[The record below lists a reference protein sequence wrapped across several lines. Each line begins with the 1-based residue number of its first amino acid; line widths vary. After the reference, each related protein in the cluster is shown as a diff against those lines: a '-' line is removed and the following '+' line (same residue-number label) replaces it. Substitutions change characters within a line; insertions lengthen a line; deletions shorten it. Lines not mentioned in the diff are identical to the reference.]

1 MRIPT
6 WLLSGHIPLLLG
18 ALGARCASASPPIN
32 VALRASFPSPPYLV
46 ELLETAAEE
55 NATAYYPLLDRIA
68 DGYFDGKKTERELF
82 DAFLKLLQDDGH
94 ITDSVALSSFQFALS
109 IHSAAPRIEAHY
121 QFYNTSVEPSLQA
134 AQGEDCEV
142 WALQNGKQFCSPEM
156 AKEHGAVREPRT
168 DDLPFDR
175 ILNTAENQ
183 VPTIVYADI
192 TSSKFRAF
200 HKTVAKSTKEGKSSY
215 KLRHKAP
222 REGDRRLLP
231 ITGYGV
237 QLALKRTDYIVI
249 DDREA
254 EEAGHEA
261 AAAPAQNSL
270 QDEEVADLKPLSESE
285 LKGLGLKAGSFVMQS
300 EDPLDTLVRLV
311 QDFPK
316 HSSAIAAHNI
326 TKQFLKEHRGNREAI
341 LPSGYNILWIN
352 GVQIMPRSMDA
363 FALLEHLRKERQIIN
378 GVKRLG
384 FNAPSAISVLSHNAI
399 SKAKDSDETQRYD
412 WRDDTEGGHV
422 IMWLNNIEKD
432 KRYAE
437 WPSSLKA
444 LLQPSYPG
452 TLPQVRRDIQR
463 TVVPLDFSEHK
474 DVALV
479 VETLQTM
486 TKRGLAMQ
494 WGLVPVTHS
503 PAAAEQAKVVYHL
516 LETHGLAAVFKY
528 LEGSLKARQLSTP
541 HKATYESVTKDAKVR
556 RDRVPRSLQEVLKHE
571 DATSRIEA
579 TTKWLT
585 RLGAEGATPPL
596 FVNGVALPR
605 NDEWLP
611 TMSMRVTQDL
621 QMIQKR
627 VFEEELDDD
636 TWIPGVF
643 LESASLRRNPLVVPE
658 DEKALKFIDMAQF
671 NVEHGMSISKL
682 PTIPVAEDSR
692 WFQWAQLIVLGDFD
706 SEAGTRLLVDAI
718 QFRQDHEDVEV
729 VFVHTGTSSEP
740 KLSSKLLKLVDQGK
754 TPTMDDISNADD
766 VEAADFSKYAARW
779 TETHQ
784 LARALG
790 CEPGQECLVLNGRTV
805 GPIPRKKT
813 FTKDDFETLLTYERQ
828 KRIEPAAR
836 AVKDLELS
844 DKITSPGGSAQF
856 SSLVALSTV
865 SDVPEGIFDAPP
877 TMRRDVFKFWND
889 THTAIKT
896 GDAETA
902 TIQIVASIDPSSET
916 AQRWIPIL
924 KVLSEMSGVHMR
936 LFLNPKERLDE
947 LPIKRFYRY
956 VLSSQPEFED
966 DGSTKSLQAHFSGI
980 PSEALLTIG
989 MDVPPSWVVAPKEC
1003 IQDLDNIKLSQVKGQ
1018 TPINAVYELEYI
1030 LIEGHSRDITNGM
1043 YPRGVQLDLRT
1054 ASNPRYAD
1062 TIIMSNLGYFQF
1074 KANPGFFNI
1083 ELQPGR
1089 SQEIFTIDSAG
1100 TLGWNPTAGDETKD
1114 IALMSFQ
1121 GVTLYPRFSRKAG
1134 MEDEDVLSAPTSLA
1148 DELAEKGA
1156 KLADGLLSKVGLG
1169 NVKTGKTFSR
1179 GLEYA
1184 SQLGLASDKGAA
1196 LQQQQQHA
1204 DINIFSVASGHLY
1217 ERMLN
1222 IMMVSV
1228 MKHTNHSVKFWFI
1241 EQFLSPSFKSFLP
1254 HLAAEYGF
1262 QYEMV
1267 TYKWPHWL
1275 RGQKEKQREIWG
1287 YKILFLDVL
1296 FPLSLDKIIFVDA
1309 DQVVRT
1315 DLYDLVTTDL
1325 QGAPYGF
1332 TPMCDSRH
1340 EMEGFR
1346 FWKQGYWKN
1355 YLRGRPYHIS
1365 ALYVVDLARF
1375 RRLAAGDRLR
1385 QQYQALSAD
1394 PNSLS
1399 NLDQDL
1405 PNNMQAQLPIFSLD
1419 QDWLWCETWCDDD
1432 SLSRARTIDL
1442 CNNPQTK
1449 EPKLDRARRQLP
1461 EWSVYDDEIR
1471 GVAMKVKGVG
1481 KEEAEVVVG
1490 AGGGA
1495 GTLDKGGEGEKAS
1508 EEQTEKEEE
1517 EEEERIRDE
1526 L

>member
-1 MRIPT
+1 MRLPN
-6 WLLSGHIPLLLG
+6 WLLSSHIPLLLG
-18 ALGARCASASPPIN
+18 ALGARCARASPPIN

-55 NATAYYPLLDRIA
+55 NATSYFPLLDRIA
-68 DGYFDGKKTERELF
+68 DGYFDDKATEKELY

-94 ITDSVALSSFQFALS
+94 ITDPAALSSFQFALS

-121 QFYNTSVEPSLQA
+121 QFYSTSVEPSLQA
-134 AQGEDCEV
+134 AQGQDCEA
-142 WALQNGKQFCSPEM
+142 WALQNGKQFCSSDL
-156 AKEHGAVREPRT
+156 AQQYGGVREART

-175 ILNTAENQ
+175 VLSTAENQ
-183 VPTIVYADI
+183 TPIIVYADI
-192 TSSKFRAF
+192 TSPKFRAF
-200 HKTVAKSTKEGKSSY
+200 HKTISKTANEGKYSY
-215 KLRHKAP
+215 KLRHKVP
-222 REGDRRLLP
+222 GDADRKLLP

-254 EEAGHEA
+254 EEAGHDA
-261 AAAPAQNSL
+261 AAAPVQSSL

-300 EDPLDTLVRLV
+300 DSPLATLVRLV

-316 HSSAIAAHNI
+316 HSSAIAAHNV
-326 TKQFLKEHRGNREAI
+326 TKEFLKEHRGNREAI

-352 GVQIMPRSMDA
+352 GVQIMPRSMDP
-363 FALLEHLRKERQIIN
+363 FALLEHLRRERQIIN
-378 GVKRLG
+378 GVRRLG
-384 FNAPSAISVLSHNAI
+384 FDAPSAIRVLSHMAI
-399 SKAKDSDETQRYD
+399 SKAKDNDEPQRYD
-412 WRDDTEGGHV
+412 WRDDIEGGNV
-422 IMWLNNIEKD
+422 IMWLNSIEKD
-432 KRYAE
+432 KRYE
-437 WPSSLKA
+437 GWPTTLKA
-444 LLQPSYPG
+444 LLQPSHPG
-452 TLPQVRRDIQR
+452 TLPQVRKDIQR
-463 TVVPLDFSEHK
+463 TVVPLDFSEPK

-486 TKRGLAMQ
+486 VKRGLAME
-494 WGLVPVTHS
+494 WGLVPVVNS
-503 PAAAEQAKVVYHL
+503 PSATAQAKVIYHL
-516 LETHGLAAVFKY
+516 QDTHGLAAVLKY
-528 LEGSLKARQLSTP
+528 LEGSIKARQLSTP
-541 HKATYESVTKDAKVR
+541 HKATYESVTKEAKVR
-556 RDRVPRSLQEVLKHE
+556 RDRVPRSLQEVLKHD

-579 TTKWLT
+579 TKKWFS
-585 RLGAEGATPPL
+585 RLGAEGPTPPF
-596 FVNGVALPR
+596 FVNGVPLPR
-605 NDEWLP
+605 DDEWLP
-611 TMSMRVTQDL
+611 AMSMRVTKDL
-621 QMIQKR
+621 QIIQKS
-627 VFEEELDDD
+627 VFEEVLDDD
-636 TWIPGVF
+636 AWIPGIF
-643 LESASLRRNPLVVPE
+643 LESASLRRNPLIVPE
-658 DEKALKFIDMAQF
+658 DEKSLKFIDMAQVY
-671 NVEHGMSISKL
+671 VEHGEVVAKL
-682 PTIPVAEDSR
+682 PTISAAQDSE

-706 SEAGTRLLVDAI
+706 SKAGTKLLVDAI
-718 QFRQDHEDVEV
+718 QFQQDHVDVEV
-729 VFVHTGTSSEP
+729 VFVHTGISSNEP
-740 KLSSKLLKLVDQGK
+740 KLSAKLLKLVEQGK
-754 TPTMDDISNADD
+754 PLTMEDISNAEVD
-766 VEAADFSKYAARW
+766 AADLTKYAAHW
-779 TETHQ
+779 AEMHQ
-784 LARALG
+784 LARSLG
-790 CEPGQECLVLNGRTV
+790 CEPGQECVVLNGRTV
-805 GPIPRKKT
+805 GPIPKEKD
-813 FTKDDFETLLTYERQ
+813 FTKDDLETLLSYERQ
-828 KRIEPAAR
+828 NRIEPAAR
-836 AVKDLELS
+836 AVDDLKLS
-844 DKITSPGGSAQF
+844 DKITSPGSSAQF

-865 SDVPEGIFDAPP
+865 SDVPEGIFETPP

-924 KVLSEMSGVHMR
+924 QVLSEMSGVHMR
-936 LFLNPKERLDE
+936 LFLNPRERLDE
-947 LPIKRFYRY
+947 LPIKRFYHY
-956 VLSSQPEFED
+956 VLSSTPEFES
-966 DGSTKSLQAHFSGI
+966 DGSTRSLQAHFSGI

-1018 TPINAVYELEYI
+1018 AQIDAVYELEYI
-1030 LIEGHSRDITNGM
+1030 LIEGHSRDTTNGM

-1054 ASNPRYAD
+1054 ATNPRYAD

-1089 SQEIFTIDSAG
+1089 SQDIFHIDSAG
-1100 TLGWNPTAGDETKD
+1100 TLGWSPAAGDETKE

-1121 GVTLYPRFSRKAG
+1121 GVTLYPRLSRKAG
-1134 MEDEDVLSAPTSLA
+1134 MEEEDVLSAPTSLA

-1156 KLADGLLSKVGLG
+1156 ELADGLLSKIGLK
-1169 NVKTGKTFSR
+1169 NIKTGDTISR
-1179 GLEYA
+1179 GLQYA
-1184 SQLGLASDKGAA
+1184 SRLGLGSDKAGTA
-1196 LQQQQQHA
+1196 LQEQEHA

-1262 QYEMV
+1262 RYEMV

-1332 TPMCDSRH
+1332 TPMCDSRT

-1346 FWKQGYWKN
+1346 FWKQGYWRN
-1355 YLRGRPYHIS
+1355 YLRGRKYHIS

-1419 QDWLWCETWCDDD
+1419 QDWLWCETWCDDE

-1461 EWSVYDDEIR
+1461 EWSVYDEEIGEVARKVR
-1471 GVAMKVKGVG
+1471 GAG
-1481 KEEAEVVVG
+1481 KEEAEVVVK
-1490 AGGGA
+1490 AGGGGDA
-1495 GTLDKGGEGEKAS
+1495 EKSGDEGKRAEEQQKEGERNR
-1508 EEQTEKEEE
+1508 E
-1517 EEEERIRDE
+1517 RDE

>member
-1 MRIPT
+1 MRLPN
-6 WLLSGHIPLLLG
+6 WLLSSHLPLLFA
-18 ALGARCASASPPIN
+18 ALGARCARASPPIN
-32 VALRASFPSPPYLV
+32 VALRASFLSPPYLV

-55 NATAYYPLLDRIA
+55 NATSYFPLLDRIA
-68 DGYFDGKKTERELF
+68 DGYFDDKATENELY
-82 DAFLKLLQDDGH
+82 DAFLKLLQNDGH
-94 ITDSVALSSFQFALS
+94 ITDPAALSSFQFALS

-134 AQGEDCEV
+134 AQGQDCEV
-142 WALQNGKQFCSPEM
+142 WALQNGRQFCSSDL
-156 AKEHGAVREPRT
+156 AQEHGAVREART

-175 ILNTAENQ
+175 ALSTAENQ
-183 VPTIVYADI
+183 ALTIVYADI
-192 TSSKFRAF
+192 TSPKFRAF
-200 HKTVAKSTKEGKSSY
+200 HKTIAKTTKEGKSSY

-222 REGDRRLLP
+222 VDADRKLLP

-254 EEAGHEA
+254 EEAGHD
-261 AAAPAQNSL
+261 APAQSSL

-300 EDPLDTLVRLV
+300 DEPLDTLVRLV

-316 HSSAIAAHNI
+316 HSSAIAAHNV
-326 TKQFLKEHRGNREAI
+326 TNDFLKEHRANREAI

-363 FALLEHLRKERQIIN
+363 FALLEHLRRERQIIN

-384 FNAPSAISVLSHNAI
+384 FDAPSAIRVLSHQAI
-399 SKAKDSDETQRYD
+399 SKAKDNEEPQRYD
-412 WRDDTEGGHV
+412 WRDDAEGGHV
-422 IMWLNNIEKD
+422 IMWLNSIEKD

-437 WPSSLKA
+437 WPTTLKA

-452 TLPQVRRDIQR
+452 TLPQVKKDIQR
-463 TVVPLDFSEHK
+463 TVVPLDFSEPK
-474 DVALV
+474 DVSLV
-479 VETLQTM
+479 VDTLQTM
-486 TKRGLAMQ
+486 VKRGLAMQ
-494 WGLVPVTHS
+494 WGLVPVVNS
-503 PAAAEQAKVVYHL
+503 PSSIEQAKVIYHL
-516 LETHGLAAVFKY
+516 QDTHGLAAVLKY
-528 LEGSLKARQLSTP
+528 LEGSIKARQLSTP
-541 HKATYESVTKDAKVR
+541 HKGTYESVTKDAKVR
-556 RDRVPRSLQEVLKHE
+556 RDRVARSLQEVIKHE

-579 TTKWLT
+579 TKKWVS
-585 RLGAEGATPPL
+585 RLGAEGPTPPF
-596 FVNGVALPR
+596 FVNGVPLPR

-611 TMSMRVTQDL
+611 AMSMRVTQDL
-621 QMIQKR
+621 QMIQKS
-627 VFEEELDDD
+627 VFEQELDEDA
-636 TWIPGVF
+636 WVPGIF
-643 LESASLRRNPLVVPE
+643 LQSASLRRNPLIVPE
-658 DEKALKFIDMAQF
+658 DEKSLRFIDMAQVY
-671 NVEHGMSISKL
+671 VEHDETIAKL
-682 PTIPVAEDSR
+682 PTISAADDSE

-706 SEAGTRLLVDAI
+706 SEAGTKLLVDAI
-718 QFRQDHEDVEV
+718 QFQQDHRDVEISL
-729 VFVHTGTSSEP
+729 VHTGASSKEP
-740 KLSSKLLKLVDQGK
+740 KLSAKLLKLVEQGK
-754 TPTMDDISNADD
+754 PLSMEEISNADVD
-766 VEAADFSKYAARW
+766 AADLAKYAARW
-779 TETHQ
+779 AEAHQ
-784 LARALG
+784 LARVLG
-790 CEPGQECLVLNGRTV
+790 CEPGQECLVLNGRIV
-805 GPIPRKKT
+805 GPIP
-813 FTKDDFETLLTYERQ
+813 KDKEFAKEDFETLLTYERQ

-836 AVKDLELS
+836 AVEDLKLS

-865 SDVPEGIFDAPP
+865 SDVPEGIFETPP

-896 GDAETA
+896 GDVETA

-924 KVLSEMSGVHMR
+924 KVLSEMRGVHMR
-936 LFLNPKERLDE
+936 LFLNPRERLDE

-956 VLSSQPEFED
+956 VLSSTPEFES
-966 DGSTKSLQAHFSGI
+966 DGSTRSLQAQFSGI

-1018 TPINAVYELEYI
+1018 AQIDAVYELEYI
-1030 LIEGHSRDITNGM
+1030 LIEGHSRDTTNGM

-1054 ASNPRYAD
+1054 VSNPRYAD

-1089 SQEIFTIDSAG
+1089 SQDIFTIDSAG
-1100 TLGWNPTAGDETKD
+1100 TLGWSPAAGDETKE
-1114 IALMSFQ
+1114 IALTSFQ
-1121 GVTLYPRFSRKAG
+1121 GVTLYPRLSRKAG
-1134 MEDEDVLSAPTSLA
+1134 MEEEDVLSAPTSLA
-1148 DELAEKGA
+1148 DDLAERGA
-1156 KLADGLLSKVGLG
+1156 ELADGLLSKIGL
-1169 NVKTGKTFSR
+1169 NVKTGNTISR
-1179 GLEYA
+1179 GLQYA
-1184 SQLGLASDKGAA
+1184 SRLGLATDKAPA
-1196 LQQQQQHA
+1196 VQEQHA

-1228 MKHTNHSVKFWFI
+1228 MKHTEHSVKFWFI

-1262 QYEMV
+1262 RYEMV

-1315 DLYDLVTTDL
+1315 DLYELVTTDL

-1332 TPMCDSRH
+1332 TPMCDSRT

-1355 YLRGRPYHIS
+1355 YLRGRKYHIS

-1432 SLSRARTIDL
+1432 SLQRARTIDL

-1471 GVAMKVKGVG
+1471 GVARRVRGAG
-1481 KEEAEVVVG
+1481 KEEAEVVVA
-1490 AGGGA
+1490 AGGGGGA
-1495 GTLDKGGEGEKAS
+1495 EGRVDVADEGVEQQQQQPDKKRE
-1508 EEQTEKEEE
+1508 
-1517 EEEERIRDE
+1517 RDE